1 MRTIATAAAALLASG
16 CLEFTPHAL
25 PQSSDRDSHARALER
40 LALVAPGRT
49 GAVVA
54 LVGDVQ
60 HRSDEAAD
68 AVAAIDARGDVDL
81 VIQLGDFTDLGTIG
95 EYELMKGVFDRLDA
109 PYLVVPGNHDLL
121 GNGER
126 IFGAMFGPP
135 DLAFTFA
142 RTRFVL
148 VDTNSRE
155 RGMDGGTPDL
165 AFLAEA
171 LAPSPDHDRAV
182 VVSHVAPSSTDFD
195 PALEAPFVA
204 VLALA
209 APIASFHG
217 HEHRL
222 EQYERGGVP
231 FHLADDVEGRTYLLL
246 RLPPGGGIEVEVI
259 PF

>member
-1 MRTIATAAAALLASG
+1 MRSIVPAAALLAAA

-25 PQSSDRDSHARALER
+25 PGDSDRDVHERALER
-40 LALVAPGRT
+40 LATADAGRT

-60 HRSDEAAD
+60 RRSDEAAD

-81 VIQLGDFTDLGTIG
+81 VIQLGDFTDLGTID
-95 EYELMKGVFDRLDA
+95 EFELMKAIFDRLDA
-109 PYLVVPGNHDLL
+109 PYLVTLGNHDLL

-126 IFGAMFGPP
+126 IFTAMFGPP
-135 DLAFTFA
+135 NLAFTFA

-148 VDTNSRE
+148 LDTNSRH
-155 RGMDGGTPDL
+155 RDWDGSTPDL
-165 AFLAEA
+165 GFLAAA

-182 VVSHVAPSSTDFD
+182 VLSHVPPTSADFD
-195 PALEAPFVA
+195 PGLVEGL
-204 VLALA
+204 LAGVSAA
-209 APIASFHG
+209 APAALFHG

-222 EQYERGGVP
+222 EQRVIEGVP
-231 FHLADDVEGRTYLLL
+231 VHGADDLGGRTYFLL
-246 RLPPGGGIEVEVI
+246 RLPPEGGIEVEVV